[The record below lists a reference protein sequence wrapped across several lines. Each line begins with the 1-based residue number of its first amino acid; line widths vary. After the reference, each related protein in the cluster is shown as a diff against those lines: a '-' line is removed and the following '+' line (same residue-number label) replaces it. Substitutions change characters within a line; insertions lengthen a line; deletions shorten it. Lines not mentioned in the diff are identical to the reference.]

1 MADLAAVRTA
11 ESQPNEDTIQSW
23 SWTRVSR
30 VCQELLQLKVPNNRI
45 IEVPQPQPPI
55 GTGETES
62 LNGCSTTTL
71 PAAATAT
78 TTRDSHPGDEHPFPQ
93 VEESIPKGPKRP
105 PQSHSD
111 RHEAAQ
117 STFDQSSQ
125 QGRAEDDGAA
135 QNGAEA
141 HTLQSTHPRTKEKGK
156 AIAHVINDAGLSSS
170 NPATEQCDI
179 DVPAY
184 PVQIAYSKAFT
195 EKLGKF
201 ESTYIDKNA
210 IIPQA
215 IIDKWEK
222 EIQGQLDKEI
232 QDLIRTKYGG
242 KDNILLTTQLY
253 MVGTKHKEILTAKPT
268 IVITCGTAESKA
280 RIAVGLGNRKLHYLD
295 DFGYPWRVRYV
306 KPPSWTASPLNEAPD
321 MPFGTPGPVIST
333 ASPLNEAPDMPFG
346 TPGPVIS
353 NLQGVYV
360 EQNTGVSGLK
370 LRFDILRDAIIEH
383 RYATL
388 GGFISINEANLL
400 MTTAHPFLAE
410 LDGGNGPSVSD
421 DLEAPVSDSDSDSDH
436 QGDTE
441 VVEPSNYPRTLLPLE
456 QMRYS
461 RLWISEQW
469 TRVAYSFLGRI
480 YSSNAGN
487 TTQLQWPSSSDWA
500 LFQVTEGSLLS
511 QSQMSPQL
519 SSFIPRDRLT
529 PGKVQIMDRV
539 DAVSAGFLT
548 QTLASIHTAKAVMH
562 VREILLDEV
571 LSNGASGAWVKRGTD
586 VCGYIVAATGS
597 GRSCFMVPMDCA
609 FKEIEAAFGMKPKL
623 GPELVKLSEEDEVWG
638 SLYNTGMEPTSDD
651 HRPADSTRS
660 TSETQRSD
668 NQRPVPAAD
677 TRKNSWIHSLTKKA
691 VSIFQKERHPYE
703 LLSTF
708 NRRAGSQSTPRFQ
721 ANNPDP
727 YPIEMRDMDDVP
739 ITDPDHERSMPII
752 PRSWQEDPSGN
763 GKKATDWSS
772 RKKAWNFYV
781 ILLITF
787 LNTLA
792 STVVAPGIP
801 SIMDE
806 FDTNNVLGAFVI
818 SIFVLGQTTGPSLLV
833 PISRSY
839 GRLLIYHL
847 SNLSF
852 VIWNI
857 ACALA
862 PNTSTLLVFRLFA
875 GCAAAGPLAIGR
887 RSVEDMFLYIKRDEC
902 PRFLIFA
909 TNMSLERPLILLSV
923 ATMLG
928 PCIGPVFGGF
938 LVEKQG
944 WRWTFWLVA
953 SVVRQSL
960 AVFT

>member
-1 MADLAAVRTA
+1 MADLAAVRTE
-11 ESQPNEDTIQSW
+11 ESQPNKDTIHLW

-30 VCQELLQLKVPNNRI
+30 VCQELLQLKVPNNQI
-45 IEVPQPQPPI
+45 IEESHPQPRI

-62 LNGCSTTTL
+62 LNGCINTT
-71 PAAATAT
+71 PPVSATAT
-78 TTRDSHPGDEHPFPQ
+78 TTRDPHPEDERPSPQ
-93 VEESIPKGPKRP
+93 VEESIPKGPAKP
-105 PQSHSD
+105 PQFHSEG
-111 RHEAAQ
+111 HEAAQ

-125 QGRAEDDGAA
+125 QGRAEDDGAVR
-135 QNGAEA
+135 NGAEA
-141 HTLQSTHPRTKEKGK
+141 HTLQITHSHTKEKGK
-156 AIAHVINDAGLSSS
+156 AIAHVMNDAGLSSS

-179 DVPAY
+179 GVPAIHTY
-184 PVQIAYSKAFT
+184 PVQIAYSRAST
-195 EKLGKF
+195 EKLGKL
-201 ESTYIDKNA
+201 ESTYIDKSA

-215 IIDKWEK
+215 IIDKWER
-222 EIQGQLDKEI
+222 EVQGQLDKEI

-253 MVGTKHKEILTAKPT
+253 MVGTKHKKILTVKPT

-306 KPPSWTASPLNEAPD
+306 KPPSWTASPLNEAPN
-321 MPFGTPGPVIST
+321 MPFGTPGRVI
-333 ASPLNEAPDMPFG
+333 P
-346 TPGPVIS
+346 
-353 NLQGVYV
+353 NLHGVYV
-360 EQNTGVSGLK
+360 EQNTGISGLK
-370 LRFDILRDAIIEH
+370 LRFDILQDGIIEH

-410 LDGGNGPSVSD
+410 LDGGNGPSGSD
-421 DLEAPVSDSDSDSDH
+421 DSEVPVSDSDSDSDN

-441 VVEPSNYPRTLLPLE
+441 GVEPSDYPRTLPSLE

-461 RLWISEQW
+461 RLWVSEQW

-500 LFQVTEGSLLS
+500 LFEVIEGSLLS
-511 QSQMSPQL
+511 QLQISPQL
-519 SSFIPRDRLT
+519 SSFISRDRLT

-539 DAVSAGFLT
+539 DTVSAGFLT
-548 QTLASIHTAKAVMH
+548 QTTASIHTAKAVMH
-562 VREILLDEV
+562 VREILLDEM

-586 VCGYIVAATGS
+586 VCGYVVAATGS
-597 GRSCFMVPMDCA
+597 GKSCFMVPMDCA
-609 FKEIEAAFGMKPKL
+609 FKEIEAAFGVKPKL
-623 GPELVKLSEEDEVWG
+623 GPELVKLSAQDEVWG
-638 SLYNTGMEPTSDD
+638 SLDNAAMEPTSDD
-651 HRPADSTRS
+651 HQPGDSTRS
-660 TSETQRSD
+660 NFEAQRSD
-668 NQRPVPAAD
+668 NQRPVPATD

-691 VSIFQKERHPYE
+691 VSIFQKERRPYE

-708 NRRAGSQSTPRFQ
+708 NRRAGSQSTPRFR
-721 ANNPDP
+721 AKHPGL
-727 YPIEMRDMDDVP
+727 YPIEMRDMNDVP
-739 ITDPDHERSMPII
+739 NTDPDHERSMPII
-752 PRSWQEDPSGN
+752 PRSWQEDPRGN
-763 GKKATDWSS
+763 GEKATDWSS

-792 STVVAPGIP
+792 STVVAPGVP
-801 SIMDE
+801 LIMDE
-806 FDTNNVLGAFVI
+806 FGTNNVLGAFVI
-818 SIFVLGQTTGPSLLV
+818 SIFVLGQITGPSLLV
-833 PISRSY
+833 PVSRSY
-839 GRLLIYHL
+839 GRLLVYHL

-852 VIWNI
+852 VTWNI

-862 PNTSTLLVFRLFA
+862 PNTSALLIFRLFA

-887 RSVEDMFLYIKRDEC
+887 RSVEDMFLYIKREEC
-902 PRFLIFA
+902 PRLLIFA
-909 TNMSLERPLILLSV
+909 TNTSLETPLILLSI
-923 ATMLG
+923 ASMLG

-944 WRWTFWLVA
+944 WRWAFWLVA
-953 SVVRQSL
+953 SIVRQFL
-960 AVFT
+960 AVFYLNFD

>member
-1 MADLAAVRTA
+1 MADLAAVKTA
-11 ESQPNEDTIQSW
+11 ESQSNEDIIHLW

-30 VCQELLQLKVPNNRI
+30 VCQELLQLKVPNHRI

-55 GTGETES
+55 GTGESES
-62 LNGCSTTTL
+62 LNGCITRIP

-78 TTRDSHPGDEHPFPQ
+78 TTSDPHPGDEHPSPQ
-93 VEESIPKGPKRP
+93 VEGSIPKGPKKP

-117 STFDQSSQ
+117 STFDHSSQ
-125 QGRAEDDGAA
+125 QGRAQDDGAA

-156 AIAHVINDAGLSSS
+156 AIGHVTSDAGLSSS
-170 NPATEQCDI
+170 NPTTEQCDV

-184 PVQIAYSKAFT
+184 PVQIAYIKAST

-201 ESTYIDKNA
+201 ESTYIDKSA
-210 IIPQA
+210 IIPQV

-222 EIQGQLDKEI
+222 EVQGQLDKEI

-253 MVGTKHKEILTAKPT
+253 MVGTKHRGTLTVKPT
-268 IVITCGTAESKA
+268 ILITCGTAESKA

-321 MPFGTPGPVIST
+321 MPFGTPGRI
-333 ASPLNEAPDMPFG
+333 
-346 TPGPVIS
+346 IS

-360 EQNTGVSGLK
+360 EQNTGISGLK
-370 LRFDILRDAIIEH
+370 MRFDILQDGIIEH

-421 DLEAPVSDSDSDSDH
+421 DSEVPVSDSDSGSDN
-436 QGDTE
+436 QDDTE
-441 VVEPSNYPRTLLPLE
+441 GVEPSNYPRTLLSLE

-461 RLWISEQW
+461 RLWASEQW

-480 YSSNAGN
+480 YSSNSGN

-500 LFQVTEGSLLS
+500 LFQVIEGSLLS
-511 QSQMSPQL
+511 QSQIFPQF
-519 SSFIPRDRLT
+519 SSFMSRDRLT
-529 PGKVQIMDRV
+529 PGKVLIMDRV
-539 DAVSAGFLT
+539 DAFSAGFLT
-548 QTLASIHTAKAVMH
+548 QTTASIHTAKAVMH

-571 LSNGASGAWVKRGTD
+571 LSNGATGAWVKRGTD

-609 FKEIEAAFGMKPKL
+609 FKEIAAAFGVKPKL
-623 GPELVKLSEEDEVWG
+623 GPELVKFSAEDEVWG
-638 SLYNTGMEPTSDD
+638 SLDNTGMEPTSVD
-651 HRPADSTRS
+651 HRPGDSTRS
-660 TSETQRSD
+660 TSEAQRSD
-668 NQRPVPAAD
+668 NQRPVPPTD

-691 VSIFQKERHPYE
+691 VSIFQRERRPYE
-703 LLSTF
+703 LLSAF
-708 NRRAGSQSTPRFQ
+708 NRRAGSQFTPRFW

-727 YPIEMRDMDDVP
+727 YPIEMRDMNNVP
-739 ITDPDHERSMPII
+739 ITDLDHERSMPSI
-752 PRSWQEDPSGN
+752 PRSWQEDSRGN

-781 ILLITF
+781 ILSITF
-787 LNTLA
+787 INTLA
-792 STVVAPGIP
+792 STVVAPGVP
-801 SIMDE
+801 LIMDE
-806 FDTNNVLGAFVI
+806 FSTNNVLGAFVI
-818 SIFVLGQTTGPSLLV
+818 SVFVLGQITGPSLLV
-833 PISRSY
+833 PISRAY
-839 GRLLIYHL
+839 GRLLVYHL

-862 PNTSTLLVFRLFA
+862 PNTSALLTFRLFA

-902 PRFLIFA
+902 PSSLIFA
-909 TNMSLERPLILLSV
+909 ANISLERPLILLSI
-923 ATMLG
+923 ASMLG
-928 PCIGPVFGGF
+928 PCVGPVFGGF
-938 LVEKQG
+938 LVEEQG
-944 WRWTFWLVA
+944 WRWTFWAVA
-953 SVVRQSL
+953 SAVRQFL